1 MTKRLENTTSIVFA
15 DDDAAMR
22 LLVASVLRSA
32 GHDVRLAENGAQA
45 LGEVH
50 HEPPDLI
57 VLDYRMGPPDGFQV
71 CRELKADPRFAHL
84 PVLILTGE
92 GQLEER
98 LTGFDAGADDYL
110 AKPFDTRELLARVSA
125 MLRLAHRGLERN
137 PTSKLPGGEAISREF
152 ERRRLSEEPF
162 CICYLDLDQ
171 FKSFN
176 DRFGFDVADAA
187 IRETGEVLRAIS
199 RGSEAFVG
207 HVGGD
212 DFVMLCRPGAARALV
227 EEAQIRLRARLT
239 RHLPREVAYRGF
251 YYGTDR
257 AGVVR
262 KLPVTRLSAA
272 IVRIDP
278 RRVPSLSMI
287 GETVAE
293 VKRRAKRPGGS
304 GIEEAELVG

>member
-1 MTKRLENTTSIVFA
+1 MSSILFA

-22 LLVASVLRSA
+22 QLVASTLRAA
-32 GHDVRLAENGAQA
+32 GHRVRLAESGSDA
-45 LGEVH
+45 LQEIH
-50 HEPPDLI
+50 REPPDLVI
-57 VLDYRMGPPDGFQV
+57 LDYRMGRPDGFEV

-92 GQLEER
+92 GEIEHR
-98 LTGFDAGADDYL
+98 LHGFDAGADDYL
-110 AKPFDTRELLARVSA
+110 GKPFDTRELLARVGA

-152 ERRRLSEEPF
+152 ERRRALGEPF
-162 CICYLDLDQ
+162 CICYLDLDH

-176 DRFGFDVADAA
+176 DRFGFSVADAT
-187 IRETGEVLRAIS
+187 IRETGEVLQVIS

-212 DFVMLCRPGAARALV
+212 DFIMLCDPLRARPLV

-239 RHLPREVAYRGF
+239 RHLPPDVAYNGY

-257 AGVVR
+257 DGVTR
-262 KLPVTRLSAA
+262 RLPVTRLSAA

-278 RRVPSLSMI
+278 GHASSLSQI

-293 VKRRAKRPGGS
+293 AKRRAKLPGGS
-304 GIEEAELVG
+304 GIEEAELVQ